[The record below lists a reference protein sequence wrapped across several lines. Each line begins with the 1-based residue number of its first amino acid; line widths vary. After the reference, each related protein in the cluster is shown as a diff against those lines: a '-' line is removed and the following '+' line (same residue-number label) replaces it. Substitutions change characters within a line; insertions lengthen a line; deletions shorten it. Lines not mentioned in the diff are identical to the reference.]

1 MGTRLGLQ
9 TLLEGL
15 LVDVYFQPPESFKIN
30 YPCIVFS
37 ISDID
42 TKFADDNPY
51 RLKKR
56 YTVTLIDKNPDNI
69 TMDKLAF
76 YHYVHLTDI
85 SQQIILIT
93 MFIICTTKRRNHEYV

>member
-69 TMDKLAF
+69 TMDKLALLPLCSF
-76 YHYVHLTDI
+76 DRYFATDNLNHYVYNL
-85 SQQIILIT
+85 
-93 MFIICTTKRRNHEYV
+93 YY